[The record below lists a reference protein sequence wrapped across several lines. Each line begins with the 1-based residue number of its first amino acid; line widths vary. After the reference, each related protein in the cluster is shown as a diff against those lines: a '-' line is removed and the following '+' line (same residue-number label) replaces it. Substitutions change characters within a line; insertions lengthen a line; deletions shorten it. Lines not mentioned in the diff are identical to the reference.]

1 MKAAIIERPGELV
14 VREVHDPVAGDY
26 EALCEILYGAT
37 CTGTDGHL
45 IHGRFPW
52 GPISYPTVLG
62 HESVGRVIA
71 LGSKVRN
78 YRPGDLVT
86 RVGVPPSPRGQYGSN
101 WGGFAEL
108 GIARDHWAM
117 QADGLPEAEWKGSRW
132 NQVLPSHF
140 DPATATMLTTWR
152 EALSYLIRMGFR
164 AGYTLLIVGS
174 GGVGLSYA
182 VHAAILG
189 AARVAMIGGVQRA
202 ETARALGVTDFF
214 DYRAEKLAD
223 VVRGAC
229 SEPFDFIIDAV
240 GRRNS
245 LDDILSL
252 VRPGGTVG
260 IYGIDEYW
268 SWQINPGRVRG
279 GFTFYNGGYDEAETH
294 QRVVEMVLQGKLDAR
309 NWLNLDS
316 PFPLEKIGAAFQA
329 LERRELVKAL
339 IRIAG

>member
-1 MKAAIIERPGELV
+1 MKAAIIEQPGELV
-14 VREVHDPVAGDY
+14 VREVHEPVAGEY

-52 GPISYPTVLG
+52 GPHYPTVLG

-78 YRPGDLVT
+78 YRVGDLVT
-86 RVGVPPSPRGQYGSN
+86 RVGAPASPLGQYASN
-101 WGGFAEL
+101 WGGFAEI

-140 DPATATMLTTWR
+140 DPAAATMLTTWR
-152 EALSYLIRMGFR
+152 ETLSYLTRMGFK
-164 AGYTLLIVGS
+164 AGKTLLIVGS

-182 VHAAILG
+182 AHAAILG
-189 AARVAMIGGVQRA
+189 AAQVAMIGAVQRIEA
-202 ETARALGVTDFF
+202 AHALGVTDFF
-214 DYRAEKLAD
+214 DYHAEKLSD
-223 VVRGAC
+223 VIRSAYPGG
-229 SEPFDFIIDAV
+229 FDFIVDAI
-240 GRRNS
+240 GQRNS
-245 LDDILSL
+245 LNEVLPC

-260 IYGIDEYW
+260 IYGIDDYW
-268 SWQINPGRVRG
+268 QQQIHPGLARG
-279 GFTFYNGGYDEAETH
+279 GFVYYNGGYDEAETH

-309 NWLNLDS
+309 HWLNLDH
-316 PFPLEKIGAAFQA
+316 PFLLEEIGAAFQA

-339 IRIAG
+339 IRIAR

>member
-1 MKAAIIERPGELV
+1 
-14 VREVHDPVAGDY
+14 
-26 EALCEILYGAT
+26 
-37 CTGTDGHL
+37 
-45 IHGRFPW
+45 
-52 GPISYPTVLG
+52 VLG
-62 HESVGRVIA
+62 HESVGRVTA

-78 YRPGDLVT
+78 YRVGDLVT
-86 RVGVPPSPRGQYGSN
+86 RVGVPASPQGKYASN

-117 QADGLPEAEWKGSRW
+117 QADGLPEAEWKRSRW
-132 NQVLPSHF
+132 NQVLPPHF
-140 DPATATMLTTWR
+140 DPAAATMLTTWR
-152 EALSYLIRMGFR
+152 ETLSYLTRMGFK
-164 AGYTLLIVGS
+164 AGNTLLVVGS

-182 VHAAILG
+182 ALATILG
-189 AARVAMIGGVQRA
+189 AARVAVIGGVQRS
-202 ETARALGVTDFF
+202 ETARALGVADFF

-229 SEPFDFIIDAV
+229 SVPFDFIIDAV

-245 LDDILSL
+245 LDEVLSL

-294 QRVVEMVLQGKLDAR
+294 QQVVEMVLQGKLDAR
-309 NWLNLDS
+309 HWLNMDT
-316 PFPLEKIGAAFQA
+316 PYPLENIAEAFAA
-329 LERRELVKAL
+329 LDRRELVKAL
-339 IRIAG
+339 IRIGG